1 MAINDFLVMVHEE
14 NPAFTIWQLRG
25 LVTDRKEYIL
35 FPEAVEVLD
44 AHAKTG
50 SGDRVPEWR

>member
-1 MAINDFLVMVHEE
+1 MATNDFLVMVHKE
-14 NPAFTIWQLRG
+14 NSASTKWQLRG
-25 LVTDRKEYIL
+25 LATDRKEYIL

-44 AHAKTG
+44 AHVKNG